1 MGKASFEETMDNFLN
16 AAAQGDVESTDG
28 VSASIICGKRA
39 KIGTGMMQIGIDI
52 DNLPLPVEEEERDIA
67 MSMSQL
73 ALTEDDE
80 MPMFT
85 EL

>member
-39 KIGTGMMQIGIDI
+39 KIGTGMMQIGIDMS
-52 DNLPLPVEEEERDIA
+52 NLPLPTEEVEQSIA
-67 MSMSQL
+67 LSMSHL
-73 ALTEDDE
+73 ALTEDGE

-85 EL
+85 DL